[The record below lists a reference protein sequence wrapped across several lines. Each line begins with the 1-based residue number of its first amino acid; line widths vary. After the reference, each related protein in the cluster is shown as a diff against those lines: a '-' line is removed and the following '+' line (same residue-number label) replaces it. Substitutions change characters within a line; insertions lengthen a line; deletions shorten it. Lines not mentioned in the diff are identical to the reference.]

1 MVRPRSEEARRQ
13 VLATTVQLLA
23 EVGVDG
29 LTIEAVAAGSGVAK
43 TTIYRHWAD
52 RSELITDAVRACLPR
67 VPDPDTG
74 SLRDDLHTIF
84 EHIARAEMDSPAGD
98 LMPSL
103 MDAVHRDPTLAQL
116 KRDVITERERPV
128 VAAIQRAQARGELDA
143 SLDEQMVYDA
153 VVGPIVFRKVVRR
166 EQVTPERVHAQLDL
180 ALRGLGVDVG
190 EGATP

>member
-1 MVRPRSEEARRQ
+1 MVRSRSEEARRQ
-13 VLATTVQLLA
+13 VVRTTLELLA

-52 RSELITDAVRACLPR
+52 RSALITDAVRSCLPR

-74 SLRDDLHTIF
+74 SLREDLHTIF
-84 EHIARAEMDSPAGD
+84 EHIARAELDSPAGD
-98 LMPSL
+98 VLPSV

-128 VAAIQRAQARGELDA
+128 VDAIARGQARGELDPD
-143 SLDEQMVYDA
+143 LDPQLVYDA
-153 VVGPIVFRKVVRR
+153 IVGPIVFRKVVRR
-166 EQVTPERVHAQLDL
+166 EVVTPERVHAQLDL
-180 ALRGLGVDVG
+180 SLRGLGVEVP
-190 EGATP
+190 EAAAP